1 MIRVHSNEPVDIW
14 SIDKKKDNQQN
25 GTSEQTI
32 INDSDNLKSI
42 IMSDTIE
49 TKIEE
54 DNLNKKNKIVGLYDP
69 SENGFKLNMWN
80 KSDPKKVVELAN
92 KINKMNL
99 SEDAKKIYTK
109 ILLTN
114 TYSPSNPKDKKSFFN
129 IKSDWLIKNG
139 DIDLISNYV
148 IKNINIIPNEK
159 LIKFTLNELFSENKI
174 KQACKIL
181 QEIKISFNDKY
192 LKNFSLY
199 CLLFSKK
206 TEEALLRYD
215 LEKDEG
221 YNDAFFEKKFQYLIG
236 YSEKELSTSDKDLL
250 SLHLSFLTNKDF
262 SYVPSEKT
270 PKLFWRYLS
279 SNNLLD
285 SVNEV
290 DLEDENKIALIEKAT
305 HDKNFEEKELLNLY
319 KRFQFSIDQLINI
332 ETEYL
337 QMSKVKGRALLYQ
350 GILLSTNANT
360 TIKLSKTLK
369 ESFIEDNIPKAF
381 EKELKKIL
389 LNFKMEDLSSD
400 LTGFYTEIVE
410 EDKNNQKI
418 KFNNKIL
425 HQSKLV
431 KYFGN
436 EKVSDKKIEKDLNN
450 HLKKIKKSKKNL
462 LITKDI
468 ILIEAMESDGINIKD
483 DLKYLYIAKE
493 NYMPTDI
500 QVLINDDE
508 IGMASLRL
516 VEIIG
521 QDNINDLGSET
532 LYFIINALNQM
543 DIDPIRNEILYS
555 ILPLR
560 A

>member
-174 KQACKIL
+174 KQACNIL
-181 QEIKISFNDKY
+181 KEIKISFNDKY

-450 HLKKIKKSKKNL
+450 HLKKIKKSKKN
-462 LITKDI
+462 
-468 ILIEAMESDGINIKD
+468 
-483 DLKYLYIAKE
+483 
-493 NYMPTDI
+493 
-500 QVLINDDE
+500 
-508 IGMASLRL
+508 
-516 VEIIG
+516 
-521 QDNINDLGSET
+521 
-532 LYFIINALNQM
+532 
-543 DIDPIRNEILYS
+543 
-555 ILPLR
+555 
-560 A
+560 

>member
-319 KRFQFSIDQLINI
+319 KRFQFRIDQLINI